1 MSQEIRLPH
10 SLNRR
15 QPLAQVARL
24 ALMAALACHGA
35 AAVGQQAPARVTV
48 SATRDPVDKSYRKM
62 IAGMERFERNHAL
75 APQATL
81 RFQLLPRLPTTQLDG
96 ITLRVAGDS
105 LTLPVPVAPD
115 HTFTLERNGQALRED
130 AALMASSK
138 TSTLTW
144 RAQVRSPNVPAGM
157 RRLGDLR
164 LECQVG
170 VEAGLLSNNSRM
182 FAWLGELLT
191 DPDRVCGAADGNYLF
206 FAERPVFGVTLRD
219 GARTETLPFDSLY
232 AGGTQTPETLP
243 FCDCQVLLDRSYY
256 APVWDRGWSDDTL
269 VAFDYMD
276 DPADTGA
283 GAVAIADSHRTM
295 TGMRA
300 ALGPAQTVRFDS
312 GYQVWR
318 YSYPAAK
325 PKPQPQPQPD
335 GGKPTEAKAGAEF
348 VILFG
353 PDGVARK
360 ARLSDP
366 L

>member
-1 MSQEIRLPH
+1 MSNSMQ
-10 SLNRR
+10 RR
-15 QPLAQVARL
+15 VWHYLAATML
-24 ALMAALACHGA
+24 IAACYPASS
-35 AAVGQQAPARVTV
+35 QDSPARVTV
-48 SATRDPVDKSYRKM
+48 TATRDPVDKSYRKM
-62 IAGMERFERNHAL
+62 IAGMERFERNRAL

-81 RFQLLPRLPTTQLDG
+81 RFQLLPRLPTTRLDG
-96 ITLRVAGDS
+96 ITLRVVGD
-105 LTLPVPVAPD
+105 TVALPVPVASD
-115 HTFTLERNGQALRED
+115 HTFTLDRNSQALRED
-130 AALMASSK
+130 AALIASSK

-144 RAQVRSPNVPAGM
+144 RAQVRSPNVPSGM

-170 VEAGLLSNNSRM
+170 VEAGLVSNNANV

-191 DPDRVCGAADGNYLF
+191 DPDRVCASADGNYLF
-206 FAERPVFGVTLRD
+206 FAERPLFGVTLRD
-219 GARTETLPFDSLY
+219 GARTETLPFSMLY

-256 APVWDRGWSDDTL
+256 APVWDRTWSDDTL

-276 DPADTGA
+276 DAPGA
-283 GAVAIADSHRTM
+283 GTVPVADSHRT
-295 TGMRA
+295 TAQMRA
-300 ALGPAQTVRFDS
+300 ALGPAATVRFDS

-318 YSYPAAK
+318 YRYPKAK
-325 PKPQPQPQPD
+325 PEEKLKN
-335 GGKPTEAKAGAEF
+335 GKPAYAEF

-360 ARLSDP
+360 ARLSEP

>member
-1 MSQEIRLPH
+1 
-10 SLNRR
+10 
-15 QPLAQVARL
+15 
-24 ALMAALACHGA
+24 
-35 AAVGQQAPARVTV
+35 
-48 SATRDPVDKSYRKM
+48 M
-62 IAGMERFERNHAL
+62 IAGMERFERNRAL

-81 RFQLLPRLPTTQLDG
+81 RFQLLPRLPTTRLDG
-96 ITLRVAGDS
+96 ITLRVVGD
-105 LTLPVPVAPD
+105 TVALPVPVAPD
-115 HTFTLERNGQALRED
+115 HTFTLDRNSQALRED
-130 AALMASSK
+130 AALIASSK

-144 RAQVRSPNVPAGM
+144 RAQVRSPNVPPGM

-170 VEAGLLSNNSRM
+170 VEAGLVSNNANV

-191 DPDRVCGAADGNYLF
+191 DPDRVCASADGNYLF
-206 FAERPVFGVTLRD
+206 FAERPLFGVTLRD
-219 GARTETLPFDSLY
+219 GARTETLPFSMLY

-256 APVWDRGWSDDTL
+256 APVWDRTWSDDTL

-276 DPADTGA
+276 DAPGA
-283 GAVAIADSHRTM
+283 GTVPVADSHRT
-295 TGMRA
+295 TAQMRA
-300 ALGPAQTVRFDS
+300 ALGPAATVRFDS

-318 YSYPAAK
+318 YRYPKMNPQKK
-325 PKPQPQPQPD
+325 PED
-335 GGKPTEAKAGAEF
+335 GKPAYAEF

-360 ARLSDP
+360 ARLSEP